1 MANLWLQYGKAF
13 CVALGIGVCGC
24 YSDGTVPYESS
35 CLCDLPMQKIPATA
49 ALPQACFWTHRG
61 DGYDGTGSW
70 HIAQDDR
77 ASAIVEREETALAVE
92 KPSPKPKRQSANSA
106 KEKRIVAMAI
116 EPKRPNRD
124 DESIGQAHEN
134 AEACIDI
141 NVADAEA
148 LTRLPGIGKT
158 RAEAIIATRTKR
170 PFRKPSSIVR
180 VKGIGPKAYQKM
192 APHICPF

>member
-1 MANLWLQYGKAF
+1 MA
-13 CVALGIGVCGC
+13 
-24 YSDGTVPYESS
+24 
-35 CLCDLPMQKIPATA
+35 
-49 ALPQACFWTHRG
+49 
-61 DGYDGTGSW
+61 
-70 HIAQDDR
+70 IAH
-77 ASAIVEREETALAVE
+77 EG
-92 KPSPKPKRQSANSA
+92 PKR
-106 KEKRIVAMAI
+106 
-116 EPKRPNRD
+116 D
-124 DESIGQAHEN
+124 FWCIGQAGEN